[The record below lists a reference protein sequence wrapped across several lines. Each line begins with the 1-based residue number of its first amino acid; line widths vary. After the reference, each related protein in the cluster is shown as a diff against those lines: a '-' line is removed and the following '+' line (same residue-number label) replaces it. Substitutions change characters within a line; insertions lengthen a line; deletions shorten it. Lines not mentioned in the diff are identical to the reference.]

1 MTDTPRL
8 LIENPWLGIAAAFAA
23 FLTLFASVLA
33 LGRSG
38 AVSSEGTRKIVHAGS
53 GLLTLAFP
61 FLFRDVWPVVLLTA
75 SSAALLAAARF
86 VPALRGTLGQAV
98 SGVRRTTLGE
108 IYFPIAVVWLFWMT
122 RGEHALLFVIPI
134 LMLTLADATCA
145 LIGLRYGLTKYEG
158 ASKSVEGSV
167 AFAVVAFFCV
177 HVPLLLWS
185 PVGRLESLLIAATLA
200 LVVMLLEGSA
210 WRGLDNL
217 FIPIGGYFL
226 LRVYLTLD
234 ADQLAARL
242 VVALALVAVIVF
254 ARRSTTLEDDS
265 LVAGAFLCYIAWAL
279 MGRWWLVPP
288 LVIFAGYKWLSPVT
302 PDNSRRMH
310 GVPAVLSVWAPAVA
324 WLAAAR
330 AWGDATLLFPYT
342 LVFAAHLAMF
352 GVSRLAHQFPAHA
365 VPGLA
370 WRAVATSWAIVLIPY
385 LLAAGVRASSLL
397 ALAIALPALGL
408 GAVAF
413 ARAQP
418 DIRDARQDARRWIVQ
433 AGCAAL
439 ASVAGWAAWLGA
451 TRMFE

>member
-1 MTDTPRL
+1 MNDAPRL
-8 LIENPWLGIAAAFAA
+8 LIDNPWLAIAAALAA
-23 FLTLFASVLA
+23 FLMLFAIVLA
-33 LGRSG
+33 LGRAG
-38 AVSSEGTRKIVHAGS
+38 GVSPEGRRKIVHLGS

-61 FLFRDVWPVVLLTA
+61 FLFRDVWPVALLTV
-75 SSAALLAAARF
+75 SSGALLAAAKF
-86 VPALRGTLGQAV
+86 VPALRGTVGQAV

-122 RGEHALLFVIPI
+122 RGEHPLLFIIPI

-145 LIGLRYGLTKYEG
+145 LIGLRYGLTRYEG

-185 PVGRLESLLIAATLA
+185 PVDRIESLLIAATLA

-242 VVALALVAVIVF
+242 IVALALVAAVVV
-254 ARRSTTLEDDS
+254 ARRNTTLEDDS

-288 LVIFAGYKWLSPVT
+288 VVILAGYRWLSPVT

-365 VPGLA
+365 LPGLA
-370 WRAVATSWAIVLIPY
+370 WRAIATSWAIVLIPY
-385 LLAAGVRASSLL
+385 LLAAGLHLTSLL
-397 ALAIALPALGL
+397 ALALALPALAL
-408 GAVAF
+408 GAVTF
-413 ARAQP
+413 ARTQP
-418 DIRDARQDARRWIVQ
+418 DIRDARQDARRWVSQ
-433 AGCAAL
+433 AAAAGL
-439 ASVAGWAAWLGA
+439 ASVAGWAAWMGA
-451 TRMFE
+451 MRMLE